1 LFVFLYNTDLKK
13 ITALFFLS
21 LFLFNLFGYRLV
33 VDYMQQKLNDQLEVR
48 LDNNAYDESQLVE
61 LKIPMH
67 LPYQTSRESYQR
79 YNGEI
84 SINGILYKYVKR
96 KVANDTLFLMC
107 IANTKKMHLESAR
120 DEFFKIS
127 NDLQNSTSKKSDNS
141 KSAFKNLQGEYD
153 QYSVELNTL
162 SPVKN
167 HQINWLPL
175 QSKNLLSS
183 PHISP
188 EQPPDLAVA

>member
-1 LFVFLYNTDLKK
+1 LKK
-13 ITALFFLS
+13 ITAFFFLT

-61 LKIPMH
+61 LKIPIH
-67 LPYQTSRESYQR
+67 LPYQASWTAYQR

-84 SINGILYKYVKR
+84 EINGILYKYVKR

-107 IANTKKMHLESAR
+107 IANTKKMFLQTAK
-120 DEFFKIS
+120 DDFFKIS
-127 NDLQNSTSKKSDNS
+127 NDLLQNNSSKKSDHS
-141 KSAFKNLQGEYD
+141 KSVFKYLQGEYD
-153 QYSVELNTL
+153 RHSTAL
-162 SPVKN
+162 SIDLLCSHEN
-167 HQINWLPL
+167 CWLPE
-175 QSKNLLSS
+175 QSENLLST

-188 EQPPDLAVA
+188 AQPPDLLEA

>member
-1 LFVFLYNTDLKK
+1 MKK

-21 LFLFNLFGYRLV
+21 LFLFNLFGYRLA
-33 VDYMQQKLNDQLEVR
+33 VDYMQQKINDQLETR

-61 LKIPMH
+61 LKIPIH
-67 LPYQTSRESYQR
+67 LPYQTSWSSYQR

-84 SINGILYKYVKR
+84 EINGILYKYVKR

-107 IANTKKMHLESAR
+107 IANTKKMHLETAK
-120 DEFFKIS
+120 DDFFKLS
-127 NDLQNSTSKKSDNS
+127 NDLMQNNNSKKSDNS

-153 QYSVELNTL
+153 RYSFALTIN
-162 SPVKN
+162 PVYGRP
-167 HQINWLPL
+167 ISWLPVPS
-175 QSKNLLSS
+175 QNLLSS

-188 EQPPDLAVA
+188 EQPPDLLDA